1 MRDTSLLRWALAAVI
16 AAFSCGVAHAEP
28 MPVVERG
35 LLPGDLA
42 IAPETNSQQDHAVA
56 KGGEQYLAVWSDY
69 RAQSAGGGT
78 NQGYGDIFGIR
89 IDADGNPIDA
99 MPFLIAGGMGL
110 QRTPLVAWNG
120 EAWLVLYI
128 SQDLVGGYFEDRMRA
143 VRVSAAGQVLD
154 ATPILFPPTQFTPS
168 TIGLQLAG
176 QSGQWL
182 ATRCIYHD
190 SGYGT
195 YLAGQRIG
203 GNGQL
208 LDAAPVMLNDWIYG
222 RTRTLAA
229 NGEYLVAGPD
239 WSTSAIKA
247 RRVGLDGQPIGA
259 PFTVPSLDIAGNGS
273 EYYVVWIADFVNLVG
288 SRMTPNGTLLT
299 PAGTLI
305 VSDFSQYY
313 QTALAHDGTN
323 WWLEWGAADQL
334 RTVRIDANG
343 VVLDPNGGVLL
354 PIVIGGN
361 INTAYGPM
369 LAPRTGGG
377 VHVFWYDLRVA
388 LGYDANVFSI
398 AVSAANV
405 PGQERCVSTGTRTQR
420 MPDLAGGPDGRSA
433 VAFVSEAAGGDR
445 VLVHLLDATG
455 QPLASE
461 PVEVASGPVIDKA
474 GIAWN
479 GSIYLVTWDAGA
491 SGLSPTQIRARRMNA
506 DGTFVDA
513 APFDVM
519 PGFSPDV
526 DALGADFLIAT
537 ARYDTN
543 PQFIYTWMRIVDGP
557 TGAFQNAATLI
568 GGGYVNVGPRVRND
582 GARWIVAYHSHW
594 SHDNSASDAIYNF
607 VDASGAFTP
616 ASNPATTSGGSG
628 TPDVA
633 FSGQRYLF
641 VWRNNSL
648 ANANNFI
655 AGRIMNANG
664 SFATGNFTIAEAPG
678 RQLRPVVGWDGT
690 NFVVAWDDQR
700 DQDAFF
706 DERTDV
712 YGARVS
718 ESGVVLDPSAFPIY
732 AGPQGDATAA
742 LLSRPD
748 GVSLVASARFQT
760 ADPYDSYR
768 IGLTLLGAAA
778 TVDVPDVAGARPAR
792 LDQNFPNPFHPSTT
806 IRFALREPEH
816 VTITVHDASGRR
828 VARVANGAFPAGE
841 FSAAW
846 NGRDESG
853 RAVAPGTF
861 FLRMEAGSFRDTRK
875 MTLLR

>member
-1 MRDTSLLRWALAAVI
+1 MRTTSLFHWALAAGI
-16 AAFSCGVAHAEP
+16 AAVCCTSAHAQP

-42 IAPETNSQQDHAVA
+42 IAPESNSQQDHAVA

-69 RAQSAGGGT
+69 RGQSAGGGT
-78 NQGYGDIFGIR
+78 NQSNGDIFGIR
-89 IDADGNPIDA
+89 LDSNGNPIDA
-99 MPFLIAGGMGL
+99 MPFLIGGGMGL
-110 QRTPLVAWNG
+110 QRYPLVAWNG
-120 EAWLVLYI
+120 DAWLVLYI
-128 SQDLVGGYFEDRMRA
+128 SQDVVGGYFEYQMRA
-143 VRVSAAGQVLD
+143 VRVSASGQVLD
-154 ATPILFPPTQFTPS
+154 TTPILFPPTQFTPS
-168 TIGLQLAG
+168 TIGLQVAG
-176 QSGQWL
+176 HSGQWL
-182 ATRCIYHD
+182 VTRCIYHD
-190 SGYGT
+190 TGYGT
-195 YLAGQRIG
+195 YLAGQRID

-208 LDAAPVMLNDWIYG
+208 LDTVPVMLNDWIYG
-222 RTRTLAA
+222 QTKTITA

-247 RRVGLDGQPIGA
+247 RRIGLDGQPIGSSFA
-259 PFTVPSLDIAGNGS
+259 VPSLNLAGNGS

-299 PAGTLI
+299 PAGTQI
-305 VSDFSQYY
+305 VANYSQYN

-354 PIVIGGN
+354 PITIGGN
-361 INTAYGPM
+361 INTAYGVA

-388 LGYDANVFSI
+388 LGYDSNVF
-398 AVSAANV
+398 ALPVSAANV
-405 PGQERCVSTGTRTQR
+405 PGTERCVSTGTRTQR
-420 MPDLAGGPDGRSA
+420 TPDLAGGPGGQNA
-433 VAFVSEAAGGDR
+433 VVFVSEAANDDR
-445 VLVHLLDATG
+445 VLVHFLDANGIAITN
-455 QPLASE
+455 E
-461 PVEVASGPVIDKA
+461 PIEVSSGPTIGKA

-491 SGLSPTQIRARRMNA
+491 SGLSPTQIKARRMNA

-526 DALGADFLIAT
+526 DALGEDFLIAT

-568 GGGYVNVGPRVRND
+568 GGFYVSVGPRVRND
-582 GARWIVAYHSHW
+582 GTRWIVTYHSHW
-594 SHDNSASDAIYNF
+594 SHDASQSDAIYNF
-607 VDASGAFTP
+607 VSADGSFTP

-633 FSGQRYLF
+633 FSGDKYLF

-648 ANANNFI
+648 SNANNYI

-664 SFATGNFTIAEAPG
+664 TFATGNFTIAEAPG

-700 DQDAFF
+700 NQSAFF
-706 DERTDV
+706 DERTDI

-718 ESGVVLDPSAFPIY
+718 ESGAVLDPSAFPIY

-748 GVSLVASARFQT
+748 GVTLVASTRFQT
-760 ADPYDSYR
+760 TAPYDSYR
-768 IGLTLLGAAA
+768 IGLTLLGTAT

-806 IRFALREPEH
+806 IRFGLRQPEN

-828 VARVANGAFPAGE
+828 VARVASGQYPAGE
-841 FSAAW
+841 FSAEW
-846 NGRDESG
+846 DGRDDAG

-861 FLRMEAGSFRDTRK
+861 FLRMEAGGFRDTRK